1 MGLQVLVNRSVCL
14 YFYWVDKVLGMRFNG
29 NTL

>member
-14 YFYWVDKVLGMRFNG
+14 YFYWVGKILGMRFNG